1 MSLLIRL
8 FAVVS
13 ILGVGIVHLVGWFD
27 WARYTSV
34 VGPLFL
40 LNAGAAVVLAIAVLV
55 WRHWLVGLAT
65 LGFGA
70 ATLGAYV
77 MSLTVGFFGVQE
89 QFRTAL
95 EVWGVVTDV
104 ACILAGAMVIFL
116 HQMHHQQANSRI

>member
-8 FAVVS
+8 FAVAS
-13 ILGVGIVHLVGWFD
+13 LLGVGTVHLVGWFELFRD
-27 WARYTSV
+27 SPIM
-34 VGPLFL
+34 GPMFL
-40 LNAGAAVVLAIAVLV
+40 LNVAASMVLSIAVLV

-77 MSLTVGFFGVQE
+77 MSLTVGLFGVQE
-89 QFRTAL
+89 QFRTSL

-104 ACILAGAMVIFL
+104 ACILAGAMLIL
-116 HQMHHQQANSRI
+116 THQWHQRRVNSTN

>member
-8 FAVVS
+8 FAAVS
-13 ILGVGIVHLVGWFD
+13 LLGVGIVHLVGWFD
-27 WARYTSV
+27 WARDTSV

-40 LNAGAAVVLAIAVLV
+40 LNAVAAVVLAIAVVV
-55 WRHWLVGLAT
+55 WRHWLAGLAT

-104 ACILAGAMVIFL
+104 ACILAGAMVIMT
-116 HQMHHQQANSRI
+116 HQWHQRRVNSPN

>member
-13 ILGVGIVHLVGWFD
+13 LLGVGLVHLVGWLD
-27 WARYTSV
+27 WARDAPV
-34 VGPLFL
+34 VGPMFL
-40 LNAGAAVVLAIAVLV
+40 LNVVASVVLAIAVLV

-95 EVWGVVTDV
+95 EVWGVVTDG
-104 ACILAGAMVIFL
+104 ACILAGAML
-116 HQMHHQQANSRI
+116 LLPHQWRQRQV

>member
-13 ILGVGIVHLVGWFD
+13 LLGVGLVHLIGWFD
-27 WARYTSV
+27 WARFTSV
-34 VGPLFL
+34 VGPMFL
-40 LNAGAAVVLAIAVLV
+40 LNVAASVVLAIAVLV

-89 QFRTAL
+89 QFQTTL

-104 ACILAGAMVIFL
+104 AAILAGAL
-116 HQMHHQQANSRI
+116 LLLSHQRSQRLA

>member
-13 ILGVGIVHLVGWFD
+13 LLGVGLVHLIGWFD
-27 WARYTSV
+27 WARFTSV
-34 VGPLFL
+34 VGPMFL
-40 LNAGAAVVLAIAVLV
+40 LNVAASVVLAIAVLV

-89 QFRTAL
+89 QFKTTL

-104 ACILAGAMVIFL
+104 AAILAGAL
-116 HQMHHQQANSRI
+116 LLLSHQRSQRLA

>member
-1 MSLLIRL
+1 MSLLIRA

-13 ILGVGIVHLVGWFD
+13 LLGVGVVHLIGWQD
-27 WARYTSV
+27 WARDESV

-40 LNAGAAVVLAIAVLV
+40 LNVVASVVLATAVLV

-70 ATLGAYV
+70 ATLAAYLL
-77 MSLTVGFFGVQE
+77 SLTVGFFGVHE
-89 QFRTAL
+89 QFQTSL

-104 ACILAGAMVIFL
+104 ACIVAGAL
-116 HQMHHQQANSRI
+116 LLLPSERNRSRA

>member
-1 MSLLIRL
+1 MSLLIRA

-13 ILGVGIVHLVGWFD
+13 LLGVGVVHLIGWQD
-27 WARYTSV
+27 WAREESV

-40 LNAGAAVVLAIAVLV
+40 LNVVASVVLATAVLV

-70 ATLGAYV
+70 ATLVAYLL
-77 MSLTVGFFGVQE
+77 SLTVGFFGVHE
-89 QFRTAL
+89 QFQTTL

-104 ACILAGAMVIFL
+104 ACIVAGAL
-116 HQMHHQQANSRI
+116 LLLPGERNRSRA

>member
-8 FAVVS
+8 FAVAS
-13 ILGVGIVHLVGWFD
+13 LLGVGIVHLVGWFD

-34 VGPLFL
+34 VGPMFL
-40 LNAGAAVVLAIAVLV
+40 LNVAASVVLAVAVLA

-89 QFRTAL
+89 QFRTPL

-104 ACILAGAMVIFL
+104 ACILAGAMLIL
-116 HQMHHQQANSRI
+116 THQWHQRRVNSAN